1 MKKVDAPIGMT
12 MHDKFTII
20 SYHLSGYPS
29 KNISDITGFSVDW
42 LEAVID
48 ALANNQ
54 EFKEHALKLNTPPYK
69 SQEKEK
75 TTPEKET
82 KMETTVIPTPET
94 TPQPIITDVPKR
106 RGRRPGSKNKTV
118 KTPSIA
124 TGPPK
129 RKGRPPGSK
138 NKKTTS

>member
-54 EFKEHALKLNTPPYK
+54 EFKSHALKLNTPPYK
-69 SQEKEK
+69 S
-75 TTPEKET
+75 
-82 KMETTVIPTPET
+82 
-94 TPQPIITDVPKR
+94 
-106 RGRRPGSKNKTV
+106 
-118 KTPSIA
+118 
-124 TGPPK
+124 
-129 RKGRPPGSK
+129 
-138 NKKTTS
+138 